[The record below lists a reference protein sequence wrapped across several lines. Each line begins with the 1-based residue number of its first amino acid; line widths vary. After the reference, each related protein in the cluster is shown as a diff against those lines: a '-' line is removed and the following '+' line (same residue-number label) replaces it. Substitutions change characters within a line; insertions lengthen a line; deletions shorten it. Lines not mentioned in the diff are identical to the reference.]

1 MSTALKWKIFVT
13 PGVPTVNDD
22 VAPGETVR
30 MWSPTSSILLYGER
44 DAILVD
50 TLTTTAQANALA
62 DWVEKAGKNLTTIY
76 ATHGHGDHFFGN
88 GILLKRFPGAKAVAT
103 PKVLEIMKKQT
114 SPQVMAGLWNKRFPG
129 LIPENI
135 VLPDEMKGNSL
146 HLEGHELNVVD
157 VGHTDTD
164 DCTCLHV
171 PSADLVVAG
180 DIAYNDV
187 HQYFA
192 ESLTHEKR
200 MEWIAALDKVE
211 ALKPKVVIAGHK
223 RETNDDGPH
232 IIEESRQYIR
242 DFDRLVEET
251 STTLAL
257 YNAMLEL
264 YPERLN
270 RGALWGSAR
279 ALKGWPS
286 PQSRGLTAS
295 STSN

>member
-1 MSTALKWKIFVT
+1 MSISAGRSGLNWKIFVT
-13 PGVPTVNDD
+13 PGVATVNDD
-22 VAPGETVR
+22 LPPGETVR
-30 MWSPTSSILLYGER
+30 MWSPTSSILIYGER

-50 TLTTTAQANALA
+50 TLTTTAQATALA
-62 DWVEKAGKNLTTIY
+62 AWVEQSGKNLTTIY

-88 GILLKRFPGAKAVAT
+88 GILLERFPGARAVAT
-103 PKVLEIMKKQT
+103 RKVIEIMRKQT

-135 VLPDEMKGNSL
+135 VLPEKLDGDTL
-146 HLEGHELNVVD
+146 HLEGHELVIVD

-164 DCTCLHV
+164 DCTCLHL

-200 MEWIAALDKVE
+200 MEWVAALDKVE

-223 RETNDDGPH
+223 RETNGDGPNV
-232 IIEESRQYIR
+232 IEETRQYIR
-242 DFDRLVEET
+242 DFDRLVDKT
-251 STTLAL
+251 STALEL
-257 YNAMLEL
+257 YNAMLGF
-264 YPERLN
+264 YPDRLN

-279 ALKGWPS
+279 ALKG
-286 PQSRGLTAS
+286 
-295 STSN
+295 

>member
-1 MSTALKWKIFVT
+1 MSTALNWKIFVT

-223 RETNDDGPH
+223 RETNGDGPH

-251 STTLAL
+251 STTHAL

-279 ALKGWPS
+279 ALKG
-286 PQSRGLTAS
+286 
-295 STSN
+295 